1 MARVYFPR
9 CAQLVEVIFS
19 GRQMMCQKHAGV
31 RMTCGRWRVK
41 ECCTKVMY
49 VYNGISALLIEKNKK
64 NVVEVVVTLVEVRI
78 QRRSLGSAVSCR
90 VGKDADRKL

>member
-1 MARVYFPR
+1 MNINRLYFPR

-49 VYNGISALLIEKNKK
+49 VYNGNRCIVDRKNKK
-64 NVVEVVVTLVEVRI
+64 KRGRSSCNV
-78 QRRSLGSAVSCR
+78 SGS
-90 VGKDADRKL
+90 KDST